1 MHHRSV
7 DSILKPR
14 VNGYHKDSVENIEE
28 EKGKYLISK
37 IIIFANSCYIHFLLA
52 LEPETNEVPLSE
64 KERINQMSIEDI
76 QEKIAKIEKQKK
88 QLTTEIYRLPIANR
102 HKAILDRENEL
113 YTVSFI
119 PDHDNF
125 IIDD

>member
-1 MHHRSV
+1 MQ
-7 DSILKPR
+7 
-14 VNGYHKDSVENIEE
+14 
-28 EKGKYLISK
+28 
-37 IIIFANSCYIHFLLA
+37 NSYYIHFLPA
-52 LEPETNEVPLSE
+52 LEPEANEVPLSE

-119 PDHDNF
+119 PNHDNF

>member
-1 MHHRSV
+1 
-7 DSILKPR
+7 
-14 VNGYHKDSVENIEE
+14 
-28 EKGKYLISK
+28 
-37 IIIFANSCYIHFLLA
+37 
-52 LEPETNEVPLSE
+52 
-64 KERINQMSIEDI
+64 MSIEDI

-102 HKAILDRENEL
+102 YKAILDRENEL

-119 PDHDNF
+119 PDYDNF

>member
-1 MHHRSV
+1 MQ
-7 DSILKPR
+7 
-14 VNGYHKDSVENIEE
+14 
-28 EKGKYLISK
+28 
-37 IIIFANSCYIHFLLA
+37 NSCYIHFLSA
-52 LEPETNEVPLSE
+52 LEPEANEVPLSE

-102 HKAILDRENEL
+102 YKAILDRENEL

-119 PDHDNF
+119 PDYDNY

>member
-1 MHHRSV
+1 MQ
-7 DSILKPR
+7 
-14 VNGYHKDSVENIEE
+14 
-28 EKGKYLISK
+28 
-37 IIIFANSCYIHFLLA
+37 NSCYIHFLPA
-52 LEPETNEVPLSE
+52 LEPEANKVPLSE

-102 HKAILDRENEL
+102 YKAILDRENEL

-119 PDHDNF
+119 PDYDNY